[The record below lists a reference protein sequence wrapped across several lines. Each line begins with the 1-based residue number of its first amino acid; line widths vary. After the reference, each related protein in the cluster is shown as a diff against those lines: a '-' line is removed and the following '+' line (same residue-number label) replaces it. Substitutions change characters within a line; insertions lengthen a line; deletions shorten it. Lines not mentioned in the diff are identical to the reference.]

1 MGSNSDADIPESP
14 HSAPTAGRRSAL
26 PACSSVIAEP
36 ADEPAP
42 LPHGMKTF
50 RVSLRRT
57 TVELAS
63 VIVLADDADEAERVA
78 KARGVADDV
87 WWAQSGNGSG
97 CAVDAIEVEP
107 VD

>member
-1 MGSNSDADIPESP
+1 MVPNSDADVPESP
-14 HSAPTAGRRSAL
+14 QCAPTAGRRSAL
-26 PACSSVIAEP
+26 PACSSAFAEP

-63 VIVLADDADEAERVA
+63 VIVLAEDAVEAERAA
-78 KARGVADDV
+78 KARGLADDV
-87 WWAQSGNGSG
+87 WWSQGGNGSD

>member
-1 MGSNSDADIPESP
+1 MVPNRDADVHESP
-14 HSAPTAGRRSAL
+14 QSAPTAGRRSAL
-26 PACSSVIAEP
+26 PACSSAFAEP

-63 VIVLADDADEAERVA
+63 VIVLAEDAVEAERAA
-78 KARGVADDV
+78 KARGLADDV
-87 WWAQSGNGSG
+87 WWAQSGNGSD